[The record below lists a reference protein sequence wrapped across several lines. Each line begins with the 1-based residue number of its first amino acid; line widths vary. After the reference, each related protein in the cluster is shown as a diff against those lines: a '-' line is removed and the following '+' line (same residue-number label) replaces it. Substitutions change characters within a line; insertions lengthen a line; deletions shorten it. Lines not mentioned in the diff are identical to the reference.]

1 MGNASITFIPP
12 SNTSLPGGIPTANTI
27 EYFEKGI
34 DEQGPYYLVQY
45 YINNW
50 QDSDTFI
57 NALLGYSTAGSSIY
71 GSGAAG
77 VIKRSPHQYPLSTNL
92 LCRRARA
99 IAPGCAK
106 LGSSG
111 LPDFYGGALI
121 QAEYRAPQWQAYPN
135 VQEQIDP
142 LTPIPFCTQELEH
155 TTETYTLP
163 KKQMVFASSQTNQD
177 IISGATFSPST
188 TSTEQDF
195 RIRVPVTNLTLTF
208 HLSPNL
214 YVATGTI
221 RSIRGCVNSTTFL
234 GAQPQCVLFRGCRT
248 VRNYDSAGNVVQE
261 IQLIFSERDPSQIW
275 NSLPDISSMTWKP
288 VGMAGSTVLPYPKAD
303 FNQFVFGF

>member
-1 MGNASITFIPP
+1 MANPP
-12 SNTSLPGGIPTANTI
+12 FVFVPPNNTGLPGGIPTANTI

-34 DEQGPYYLVQY
+34 DEHGPYYLVQY

-50 QDSDTFI
+50 QDSDVFI
-57 NALLGYSTAGSSIY
+57 NALLGYTTNT
-71 GSGAAG
+71 GSGTGG

-135 VQEQIDP
+135 PQEQIDP
-142 LTPIPFCTQELEH
+142 FTPIPFCTQELEH
-155 TTETYTLP
+155 TVETYTLP
-163 KKQMVFASSQTNQD
+163 KKQMVFGTNSNQD
-177 IISGATFSPST
+177 IINGATFSPGT

-248 VRNYDSAGNVVQE
+248 VRNYDSVGNVVQE
-261 IQLIFSERDPSQIW
+261 IQLTFAERDPSQIW
-275 NSLPDISSMTWKP
+275 NSLPDIASMTWKP
-288 VGMAGSTVLPYPKAD
+288 VGMAGIAALPYPKAD
-303 FNQFVFGF
+303 FNSYIFGF

>member
-1 MGNASITFIPP
+1 MANNAFVFIPP
-12 SNTSLPGGIPTANTI
+12 SNTGLPGGIPTANTI

-50 QDSDTFI
+50 SDSDTFI
-57 NALLGYSTAGSSIY
+57 NALLGYTTNS
-71 GSGAAG
+71 GSGTGG
-77 VIKRSPHQYPLSTNL
+77 VVKTSPHQYPLSKNL

-121 QAEYRAPQWQAYPN
+121 QAEYRAPLWQAYPN
-135 VQEQIDP
+135 TQEQIDP
-142 LTPIPFCTQELEH
+142 ATPLPFCTQELEH
-155 TTETYTLP
+155 TVETYTVPGSMMYYAGTTTL
-163 KKQMVFASSQTNQD
+163 TNQ
-177 IISGATFSPST
+177 P
-188 TSTEQDF
+188 F

-214 YVATGTI
+214 YIATNSV
-221 RSIRGCVNSTTFL
+221 RAMRGYVNSTTFL
-234 GAQPQCVLFRGCRT
+234 GAAAGCVLFKGGRT
-248 VRNYDSAGNVVQE
+248 TRNYDAAGNVVQD
-261 IQLIFSERDPSQIW
+261 IVLTFAERSPGQPWNALPKPGNNIGAGPSGAW
-275 NSLPDISSMTWKP
+275 
-288 VGMAGSTVLPYPKAD
+288 ATVDAVSNGTSNPPYPSGD
-303 FNQFVFGF
+303 FNTFIYGF

>member
-1 MGNASITFIPP
+1 MANPPFVFVPP
-12 SNTSLPGGIPTANTI
+12 SNTGLPGGIPTANTI

-34 DEQGPYYLVQY
+34 DEHGPYYHVQY

-50 QDSDTFI
+50 QDSDAFI
-57 NALLGYSTAGSSIY
+57 NALLGYTTNT
-71 GSGAAG
+71 GSGTGG

-106 LGSSG
+106 LGPSG

-121 QAEYRAPQWQAYPN
+121 QAEYRPPQWQAYPN
-135 VQEQIDP
+135 QQEQIDP
-142 LTPIPFCTQELEH
+142 GTPLPYCTQEIEH

-163 KKQMVFASSQTNQD
+163 SAKLVYGTY
-177 IISGATFSPST
+177 SGSTFTANTPNVT
-188 TSTEQDF
+188 TDQPF

-214 YVATGTI
+214 YVATNTI
-221 RSIRGCVNSTTFL
+221 RQIRGYVNSQTFL
-234 GAQPQCVLFRGCRT
+234 GAAAQCVLFRGCRT
-248 VRNYDSAGNVVQE
+248 TRNYDSAGNVVQE
-261 IQLIFSERDPSQIW
+261 IQLTFAERDPSQIW
-275 NSLPDISSMTWKP
+275 NSLPKVDGVANISWVP
-288 VGMAGSTVLPYPKAD
+288 VGSGNTMPYPATD
-303 FNQFVFGF
+303 FNQYIYGF

>member
-1 MGNASITFIPP
+1 MANPAFIYVPP

-50 QDSDTFI
+50 QDSDVFI
-57 NALLGYSTAGSSIY
+57 NALLGYTTNT
-71 GSGAAG
+71 GSGTGG
-77 VIKRSPHQYPLSTNL
+77 VTKRSPHQYPLSTNL
-92 LCRRARA
+92 LCRRARV

-135 VQEQIDP
+135 QQEQIDP
-142 LTPIPFCTQELEH
+142 GTPIPFCTQELEH

-163 KKQMVFASSQTNQD
+163 GSSMYYVGGTTLTNQ
-177 IISGATFSPST
+177 P
-188 TSTEQDF
+188 F

-234 GAQPQCVLFRGCRT
+234 GASAGCVLFRGCRT

-261 IQLIFSERDPSQIW
+261 IQLNFSERDPNQKW
-275 NSLPDISSMTWKP
+275 NFLPLITNPTALPWTEVSGT
-288 VGMAGSTVLPYPKAD
+288 ASTASGVNPPYPTAD
-303 FNQFVFGF
+303 FNQYIFGF

>member
-1 MGNASITFIPP
+1 MANNAFVFIPP
-12 SNTSLPGGIPTANTI
+12 SNTGLPGGIPTANTI

-50 QDSDTFI
+50 SDSDTFI
-57 NALLGYSTAGSSIY
+57 NALLGYTTNS
-71 GSGAAG
+71 GSGTGG
-77 VIKRSPHQYPLSTNL
+77 VVKTSPHQYPLSKNL

-121 QAEYRAPQWQAYPN
+121 QAEYRAPLWQAYPN
-135 VQEQIDP
+135 TQEQIDP
-142 LTPIPFCTQELEH
+142 ATPLPFCTQEIEH
-155 TTETYTLP
+155 STETYTLP
-163 KKQMVFASSQTNQD
+163 KKKMVFGTLTGNS
-177 IISGATFSPST
+177 FSAGS

-195 RIRVPVTNLTLTF
+195 RIQVPVTNLTLTF

-214 YVATGTI
+214 YVATNTI
-221 RSIRGCVNSTTFL
+221 RSIRGCVNSATFL
-234 GAQPQCVLFRGCRT
+234 GAAAQCVLFRGCRT
-248 VRNYDSAGNVVQE
+248 TRNYDAAGNVVQE
-261 IQLIFSERDPSQIW
+261 ITLSFAERDPSQIW
-275 NSLPDISSMTWKP
+275 NSLPDPADLVWKP
-288 VGMAGSTVLPYPKAD
+288 VGISTTMPYPSAD
-303 FNQFVFGF
+303 FNQYIFGF

>member
-1 MGNASITFIPP
+1 MPNAPFTFIPP
-12 SNTSLPGGIPTANTI
+12 TNTGLPGGIPTANTI

-57 NALLGYSTAGSSIY
+57 NALLGYTTNAGS
-71 GSGAAG
+71 GTGG
-77 VIKRSPHQYPLSTNL
+77 VVKRSPHQYPLSTNL

-106 LGSSG
+106 LGTSG

-121 QAEYRAPQWQAYPN
+121 QAEYRAPQWLAYPN
-135 VQEQIDP
+135 PQELIDP
-142 LTPIPFCTQELEH
+142 NTATPYCTQELEH
-155 TTETYTLP
+155 TYETYTLP
-163 KKQMVFASSQTNQD
+163 SEKMVFGS
-177 IISGATFSPST
+177 ISNNVFTGGATKTDQP
-188 TSTEQDF
+188 F

-221 RSIRGCVNSTTFL
+221 RAIRGCVNSTTFL
-234 GAQPQCVLFRGCRT
+234 GAAPQCVLFRGCRT
-248 VRNYDSAGNVVQE
+248 TREYDSVGNVVQE
-261 IQLIFSERDPSQIW
+261 IQLTFAERSPSQIW
-275 NSLPDISSMTWKP
+275 NSLPDPSTNYTTWTP
-288 VGMAGSTVLPYPKAD
+288 VGSSGGAMPYPAAD
-303 FNQFVFGF
+303 FNQYIYGF

>member
-1 MGNASITFIPP
+1 MGNASISFVAP
-12 SNTSLPGGIPTANTI
+12 SNTGLPGGIPTANTI

-57 NALLGYSTAGSSIY
+57 NALLGYSTAGTAVS
-71 GSGAAG
+71 GSGASG

-106 LGSSG
+106 LGTSG

-121 QAEYRAPQWQAYPN
+121 QAEYRPAQFQFYSNN

-142 LTPIPFCTQELEH
+142 STPIPFCTQEIEH
-155 TTETYTLP
+155 TTETYTIP
-163 KKQMVFASSQTNQD
+163 QSKMVYGS
-177 IISGATFSPST
+177 ISGNTFTAGST
-188 TSTEQDF
+188 TTDQPF
-195 RIRVPVTNLTLTF
+195 RIRVPVTNLSLTF

-221 RSIRGCVNSTTFL
+221 RQIRGCVNSQTFL
-234 GAQPQCVLFRGCRT
+234 GAAAQCVLFRGCRT

-261 IQLIFSERDPSQIW
+261 IQLTFSERDPSQIW
-275 NSLPDISSMTWKP
+275 NSLPKVDAVNNITWAP
-288 VGMAGSTVLPYPKAD
+288 VGSGNTMPYPAAD
-303 FNQFVFGF
+303 FNQYIYGF

>member
-1 MGNASITFIPP
+1 MANPPFVFVPP
-12 SNTSLPGGIPTANTI
+12 SNTGLPGGIPTANTI

-50 QDSDTFI
+50 QDSDVFI
-57 NALLGYSTAGSSIY
+57 NALLGYTTNT
-71 GSGAAG
+71 GSGTGG

-121 QAEYRAPQWQAYPN
+121 QAEYRAPQFQYYPN
-135 VQEQIDP
+135 PQEQIDSA
-142 LTPIPFCTQELEH
+142 TPIPFCTQEVEH

-163 KKQMVFASSQTNQD
+163 KTKMFYVGTAV
-177 IISGATFSPST
+177 
-188 TSTEQDF
+188 STEQDF
-195 RIRVPVTNLTLTF
+195 RIRVPVTNLSLTF

-221 RSIRGCVNSTTFL
+221 RQIRGCVNSTTFL
-234 GAQPQCVLFRGCRT
+234 GAGIGCVLFRGCRT

-261 IQLIFSERDPSQIW
+261 IQLTFSERDPNQKW
-275 NSLPDISSMTWKP
+275 NMLPDISNPTTLPWLE
-288 VGMAGSTVLPYPKAD
+288 VRGGSGSGPAPYPPAD
-303 FNQFVFGF
+303 FNSYIFGF

>member
-1 MGNASITFIPP
+1 MGNAAITFISP
-12 SNTSLPGGIPTANTI
+12 SNTGLPGGISTANTI

-57 NALLGYSTAGSSIY
+57 NALLGYTTAGVSIP

-77 VIKRSPHQYPLSTNL
+77 VIKRAPHQYPLSTNL

-99 IAPGCAK
+99 VAPGCAK
-106 LGSSG
+106 LGTSG

-121 QAEYRAPQWQAYPN
+121 QAEYRPPQWQAYPN

-142 LTPIPFCTQELEH
+142 NTAIPFCTQELDH
-155 TTETYTLP
+155 TTETYTIP
-163 KKQMVFASSQTNQD
+163 RRQMVFGTNSVTD
-177 IISGATFSPST
+177 IVNGATFSPGT

-195 RIRVPVTNLTLTF
+195 RLRVPVTNLTLTF

-214 YVATGTI
+214 YVATSTM
-221 RSIRGCVNSTTFL
+221 RTLRGCVNQYYFL
-234 GAQPQCVLFRGCRT
+234 GAPPQCVLFRGGRT
-248 VRNYDSAGNVVQE
+248 VRNYDSQGNVVQE
-261 IQLIFSERDPSQIW
+261 IQLVFSERSPSQIW
-275 NSLPDISSMTWKP
+275 NSLPDVTTMSWKP
-288 VGMAGSTVLPYPKAD
+288 VGIAGYATMPYPTAD
-303 FNQFVFGF
+303 FNQFIYGF

>member
-1 MGNASITFIPP
+1 MANPPFIFVPP
-12 SNTSLPGGIPTANTI
+12 SNTGLPGGIPTANTI

-57 NALLGYSTAGSSIY
+57 NALLGYTTNT
-71 GSGAAG
+71 GSGTGG

-135 VQEQIDP
+135 QQELIDP
-142 LTPIPFCTQELEH
+142 LTPLPFCTQEIEH
-155 TTETYTLP
+155 TTETYTFP
-163 KKQMVFASSQTNQD
+163 SAKMVYGTL
-177 IISGATFSPST
+177 SGNTFTAGST
-188 TSTEQDF
+188 TTDQPF

-214 YVATGTI
+214 YVATNTI
-221 RSIRGCVNSTTFL
+221 RQIRGCVNSQTFL
-234 GAQPQCVLFRGCRT
+234 GAAAQCVLFRGCRT

-261 IQLIFSERDPSQIW
+261 IQLTFSERDPSQIW
-275 NSLPDISSMTWKP
+275 NSLPKVDGVNNITWAP
-288 VGMAGSTVLPYPKAD
+288 VGSGSTMPYPAAD
-303 FNQFVFGF
+303 FNQYIYGF

>member
-1 MGNASITFIPP
+1 MANPAFTFIPP
-12 SNTSLPGGIPTANTI
+12 SNTGLPGGIPTANTI

-57 NALLGYSTAGSSIY
+57 NALLGYTTNT
-71 GSGAAG
+71 GSGTGG

-106 LGSSG
+106 LGTSG

-121 QAEYRAPQWQAYPN
+121 QAEYRAPQWLAYPN
-135 VQEQIDP
+135 PQELIDP
-142 LTPIPFCTQELEH
+142 GTPLPFCTQEIEH

-163 KKQMVFASSQTNQD
+163 KTKLFYVST
-177 IISGATFSPST
+177 T

-195 RIRVPVTNLTLTF
+195 RIYVPVTNLSLTF

-214 YVATGTI
+214 YIATGTI

-234 GAQPQCVLFRGCRT
+234 GATAGCVLFRGCRT

-261 IQLIFSERDPSQIW
+261 IQLTFSERDPNQKW
-275 NSLPDISSMTWKP
+275 NMLPDAANPTSLPWLE
-288 VGMAGSTVLPYPKAD
+288 VRGGSGSGPAPYPSSD
-303 FNQFVFGF
+303 FNQYIFGF